1 MLLAALLLS
10 LWSLVP
16 SDSTSQAHVHAVGG
30 FDAVTGISEEDGY
43 AAYLN
48 RHLAVDRPI
57 ETVRIEGEDFI
68 ETLGEGFE
76 IVKQLEGLDGQAVVT
91 PEAGTISWDVS
102 IEQSGMYNIKIH
114 YFPLEGKSSSIER
127 EFKINGEVP
136 FKGAE
141 ILLFDRIWGNR
152 YDEIQKDDR
161 DNDLRP
167 RQVEKPTW
175 QVSDFKDRN
184 GYFEESYSFFLNKG
198 IQKLSLTSLR
208 EPMAIDY
215 I

>member
-1 MLLAALLLS
+1 MPHEIVDFRLMRHVAISAEIIRMHQGGETLNTRHKKKVIVLMLLAALLLS

-102 IEQSGMYNIKIH
+102 IEQSGMYNIKIQIGRAH
-114 YFPLEGKSSSIER
+114 
-127 EFKINGEVP
+127 V
-136 FKGAE
+136 
-141 ILLFDRIWGNR
+141 
-152 YDEIQKDDR
+152 
-161 DNDLRP
+161 
-167 RQVEKPTW
+167 
-175 QVSDFKDRN
+175 
-184 GYFEESYSFFLNKG
+184 
-198 IQKLSLTSLR
+198 
-208 EPMAIDY
+208 
-215 I
+215 